1 MERKG
6 LTLEEHMSLAGT
18 DEEGYIQFERQ
29 KADELGFFGT
39 VGDVAKGVL
48 HGATDAVDE
57 TIQFG
62 AGIIDGAVERTGD
75 AIGKDW
81 DLIDDESYRGE
92 MLSSFVPRPVT
103 ATGKVVEDFAQFG
116 VGLFGA
122 SKITKAIRASGLGM
136 AKKAATGSTKRKV
149 GRGINKALDKKVG
162 YKTETAVLMGESAV
176 AALIVQDPY
185 EDTLAEVMQ
194 QTPELSNPVA
204 KYLANEIDDSEL
216 TRRLKNLGEDVLL
229 SFGIEQIIRG
239 VKATRTAFSKSGNV
253 VEEAATPF
261 KRATAPTPTNAVD
274 EDTIARNTVENVTPE
289 VQEAAIKEQSTA
301 EAAVVFKAHVDT
313 LPPDDSSVL
322 QTVLDAAQAGRG
334 TAETL
339 PFLSKEE
346 IIELVRKSGDESLGG
361 VYEEIRHLR
370 MALGKGEGFA
380 EGLTFDELNI
390 LQREFYVR
398 LGKSLDDKAEGLSKN
413 PKEGV
418 ADDTVKTAWDTLKA
432 SGKKQK
438 KQAEEP
444 TGSPKKEKEEEGV
457 EPTAQ
462 ADPQQPPESKIDLE
476 IPPEVIATI
485 KTEMEAMTIT
495 LKGKKPEDLHEDY
508 MALIK
513 DATRGLSGKYWDTPE
528 TEKALTEHLR
538 VHVFNP
544 VFKDLMGTKSFTKVR
559 QAAVNKA
566 AATAGI
572 SNSELSQMIAR
583 AGVDVEEAST
593 LLMVHELRINDAWK
607 DMMKTMDA
615 LDAMKEG
622 MAKVEANAELLL
634 QVSKLAEMSNAGSM
648 LESAFGAGLGQRRMT
663 FKAVKDMD
671 DIEIKRIL
679 DTVSKDPEKSK
690 VMLGELK
697 KNLRLADND
706 IIKAAKIAKEFGKY
720 QGVEKFMAS
729 MTEMWRGALLMNF
742 STNITNMMSGFAESF
757 IIPIERIIGSS
768 PPFNMSRMDGKFQWN
783 PAAKEA
789 HDQAWLHLRNMREG
803 FSHGFV
809 AMNYAFK
816 HEFQSLDPFKGG
828 MIETPGKGMAEMT
841 HAEMQRGSPFQMT
854 AENWGFKDDSFIG
867 TMINTTGKTFRMSFR
882 FLGAQDELIKQTTYW
897 ASLKAKHQMAITK
910 RINAGEITRLE
921 GRKEVAKLMKDHFE
935 ADGFTPKMG
944 KDGNL
949 ATDGEA
955 LEMARDVTHT
965 KAAYEGSVVQNMQTA
980 VNTNPALG
988 IFLPFIRTPS
998 DLINK
1003 AYQRTPFLGGF
1014 SKRLQ
1019 KDWTSQDPNLRAQAR
1034 GRQAVGFGIVGMGL
1048 MAVQD
1053 GKLTGKGPDDPRAN
1067 KIWRLTHQPNSIMVD
1082 GKWVSYNK
1090 FDPSGMLL
1098 GMLANGMEAANN
1110 QALTEGTDAGDIAQ
1124 AMILAV
1130 TATIGDK
1137 SSLRGLINLT
1147 TLFSDQVIGKE
1158 EATGNILEDH
1168 TASWVPSILT
1178 QVSGAFQDTSYIKE
1192 ADGFIE
1198 KLMRK
1203 SPWHQNELSDRYNW
1217 ITGEKEKIPTG
1228 NSWGIPVKE
1237 KSHDWVLIELGNL
1250 NHGFSGPT
1258 RSFSGIEL
1266 SSAQFSEWSR
1276 LMGNVQIRGRTMLQ
1290 QIEATIKSRRYNY
1303 DPNRRYFQ
1311 EMYGDDPEQVSMIKR
1326 VMRSY
1331 KAEAKRLLLI
1341 NNPDLIPQDDDYS
1354 SLFGG

>member
-1 MERKG
+1 
-6 LTLEEHMSLAGT
+6 
-18 DEEGYIQFERQ
+18 
-29 KADELGFFGT
+29 
-39 VGDVAKGVL
+39 
-48 HGATDAVDE
+48 
-57 TIQFG
+57 
-62 AGIIDGAVERTGD
+62 
-75 AIGKDW
+75 
-81 DLIDDESYRGE
+81 
-92 MLSSFVPRPVT
+92 
-103 ATGKVVEDFAQFG
+103 
-116 VGLFGA
+116 
-122 SKITKAIRASGLGM
+122 
-136 AKKAATGSTKRKV
+136 
-149 GRGINKALDKKVG
+149 
-162 YKTETAVLMGESAV
+162 
-176 AALIVQDPY
+176 
-185 EDTLAEVMQ
+185 
-194 QTPELSNPVA
+194 
-204 KYLANEIDDSEL
+204 
-216 TRRLKNLGEDVLL
+216 
-229 SFGIEQIIRG
+229 
-239 VKATRTAFSKSGNV
+239 
-253 VEEAATPF
+253 
-261 KRATAPTPTNAVD
+261 
-274 EDTIARNTVENVTPE
+274 
-289 VQEAAIKEQSTA
+289 
-301 EAAVVFKAHVDT
+301 
-313 LPPDDSSVL
+313 
-322 QTVLDAAQAGRG
+322 
-334 TAETL
+334 
-339 PFLSKEE
+339 
-346 IIELVRKSGDESLGG
+346 
-361 VYEEIRHLR
+361 
-370 MALGKGEGFA
+370 
-380 EGLTFDELNI
+380 
-390 LQREFYVR
+390 
-398 LGKSLDDKAEGLSKN
+398 
-413 PKEGV
+413 
-418 ADDTVKTAWDTLKA
+418 
-432 SGKKQK
+432 
-438 KQAEEP
+438 
-444 TGSPKKEKEEEGV
+444 
-457 EPTAQ
+457 
-462 ADPQQPPESKIDLE
+462 
-476 IPPEVIATI
+476 
-485 KTEMEAMTIT
+485 MEAMTIT
-495 LKGKKPEDLHEDY
+495 LKGKKPEDLYEDY

-513 DATRGLSGKYWDTPE
+513 DATRGLSGKYYDTPE
-528 TEKALTEHLR
+528 REKALTEHLR

-559 QAAVNKA
+559 EAAVNKA
-566 AATAGI
+566 AAMAGI

-593 LLMVHELRINDAWK
+593 LLMVHEFRLNDAWK
-607 DMMKTMDA
+607 DIMKTMDT
-615 LDAMKEG
+615 LDGLKEG
-622 MAKVEANAELLL
+622 FTKAETNAEFLL
-634 QVSKLAEMSNAGSM
+634 QVGKLAEMSHAGSM
-648 LESAFGAGLGQRRMT
+648 LESAFGAALGQRRMT

-671 DIEIKRIL
+671 GIEIKRIL
-679 DTVSKDPEKSK
+679 DAVSKDPEKSK

-706 IIKAAKIAKEFGKY
+706 LIKAAKIAKEFGKY

-757 IIPIERIIGSS
+757 VVPIERIIGSS
-768 PPFNMSRMDGKFQWN
+768 PPFNITKLEGKYQWD

-854 AENWGFKDDSFIG
+854 ADNWGFKDDSFLG
-867 TMINTTGKTFRMSFR
+867 TMINNTGKTFRMSFR

-1003 AYQRTPFLGGF
+1003 AYQRTPFLGAF
-1014 SKRLQ
+1014 SKRMQ
-1019 KDWTSQDPNLRAQAR
+1019 KDWTSGDPNLRAQVK

-1110 QALTEGTDAGDIAQ
+1110 QALTEGTDAQDIAQ
-1124 AMILAV
+1124 AMIIAV

-1137 SSLRGLINLT
+1137 SALRGVINLT

-1168 TASWVPSILT
+1168 SASWVPSILT

-1203 SPWHQNELSDRYNW
+1203 SPWHQQDLSDRWNW

-1237 KSHDWVLIELGNL
+1237 KSHDWMLIELGNL

-1266 SSAQFSEWSR
+1266 SSHQFAEWSQ
-1276 LMGNVQIRGRTMLQ
+1276 LMGNVQIRGRTMMQ
-1290 QIEATIKSRRYNY
+1290 EIEAVMKSREYDY

-1311 EMYGDDPEQVSMIKR
+1311 EMYGDDPYQVSLIKR
-1326 VMRSY
+1326 VMRTY

-1341 NNPDLIPQDDDYS
+1341 NNPDLVPQEDDYS